1 MLRGEADGLMRRERP
16 NLNVEIHLVSVAAIP
31 GERFSRPRSG
41 VSKIERN
48 FRAIHCFLVLV
59 RSQRWLAAKKKKK
72 TKAKCNDRWRGR
84 THMSWKGNAANVAGK
99 VVAIR

>member
-48 FRAIHCFLVLV
+48 FRAIHCFLVL
-59 RSQRWLAAKKKKK
+59 KDK
-72 TKAKCNDRWRGR
+72 
-84 THMSWKGNAANVAGK
+84 GK
-99 VVAIR
+99 VQRSVEGQDSHELEGKCG

>member
-1 MLRGEADGLMRRERP
+1 MLRSEADGLMRRERP

-59 RSQRWLAAKKKKK
+59 RSQRWLAAKKKKDK
-72 TKAKCNDRWRGR
+72 
-84 THMSWKGNAANVAGK
+84 GK
-99 VVAIR
+99 VQRSVEGQDSHELEGKCG